1 MKCRTKFE
9 RKSAELKDLTSKI
22 LALLSEEE
30 YEEELGRSLRDDY
43 TVMGTLTDL
52 DIAITKLERLEFS
65 QNVSNQPNPNQST
78 LSNSKY
84 SNFNENEQ
92 QNLEILNYNGSN
104 ILNSQV
110 KVKLPKVELK
120 PFEGDI
126 IKWKPFRNQFNA
138 SIHSNNLISKIEKF
152 SYLKTFLNESAS
164 SCISGLTLATGNYDE
179 AVKILEER
187 FGNTQILISAF
198 MQQFVSLPKIK
209 SAYDISGLRNLFD
222 KIENSVRNLKIL
234 SV

>member
-84 SNFNENEQ
+84 ANFNENEQ

-126 IKWKPFRNQFNA
+126 IKWKPFRN
-138 SIHSNNLISKIEKF
+138 
-152 SYLKTFLNESAS
+152 
-164 SCISGLTLATGNYDE
+164 
-179 AVKILEER
+179 
-187 FGNTQILISAF
+187 
-198 MQQFVSLPKIK
+198 
-209 SAYDISGLRNLFD
+209 
-222 KIENSVRNLKIL
+222 
-234 SV
+234 

>member
-9 RKSAELKDLTSKI
+9 RKSAELKDLTNKI

-104 ILNSQV
+104 IVNSQV
-110 KVKLPKVELK
+110 KVKLPKVDLK

-126 IKWKPFRNQFNA
+126 INWKPFRN
-138 SIHSNNLISKIEKF
+138 
-152 SYLKTFLNESAS
+152 
-164 SCISGLTLATGNYDE
+164 
-179 AVKILEER
+179 
-187 FGNTQILISAF
+187 
-198 MQQFVSLPKIK
+198 
-209 SAYDISGLRNLFD
+209 
-222 KIENSVRNLKIL
+222 
-234 SV
+234 

>member
-92 QNLEILNYNGSN
+92 QNLEILNYTGSN

-126 IKWKPFRNQFNA
+126 IKWKPFRN
-138 SIHSNNLISKIEKF
+138 
-152 SYLKTFLNESAS
+152 
-164 SCISGLTLATGNYDE
+164 
-179 AVKILEER
+179 
-187 FGNTQILISAF
+187 
-198 MQQFVSLPKIK
+198 
-209 SAYDISGLRNLFD
+209 
-222 KIENSVRNLKIL
+222 
-234 SV
+234 

>member
-1 MKCRTKFE
+1 
-9 RKSAELKDLTSKI
+9 
-22 LALLSEEE
+22 
-30 YEEELGRSLRDDY
+30 
-43 TVMGTLTDL
+43 MGTLTDL

-126 IKWKPFRNQFNA
+126 IKWKPFRN
-138 SIHSNNLISKIEKF
+138 
-152 SYLKTFLNESAS
+152 
-164 SCISGLTLATGNYDE
+164 
-179 AVKILEER
+179 
-187 FGNTQILISAF
+187 
-198 MQQFVSLPKIK
+198 
-209 SAYDISGLRNLFD
+209 
-222 KIENSVRNLKIL
+222 
-234 SV
+234 